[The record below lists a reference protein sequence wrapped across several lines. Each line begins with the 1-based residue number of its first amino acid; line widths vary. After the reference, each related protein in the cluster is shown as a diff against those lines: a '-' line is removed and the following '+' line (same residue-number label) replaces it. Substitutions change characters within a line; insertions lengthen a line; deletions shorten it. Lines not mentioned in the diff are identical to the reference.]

1 MSRIPTPATIE
12 DAPAAAHASLNGVKA
27 ALGIV
32 PNLYRLTA
40 NSPAALE
47 GLLSLSGALGKGK
60 LPAATRERIALAIA
74 NVNGCSYC
82 NSAHSYIAANM
93 LKLPEDEIIL
103 ARGGRASE
111 AKTDAAVALARKVA
125 IARGELKDTD
135 ISAARAAGL
144 SDGELVE
151 IVGHVALNVFTNYLN
166 EVFATEIDF
175 PVVTAERV
183 AEPA

>member
-47 GLLSLSGALGKGK
+47 GLLSFNGALGKGQ

-93 LKLPEDEIIL
+93 LKLPEDEI
-103 ARGGRASE
+103 ARAREGRSSD
-111 AKTDAAVALARKVA
+111 AKADAAVALARKVA
-125 IARGELKDTD
+125 LARGAVKDTD
-135 ISAARAAGL
+135 LAEARAAGL
-144 SDGELVE
+144 TDGELVE
-151 IVGHVALNVFTNYLN
+151 TVAHVALNVFTNYVN

-175 PVVTAERV
+175 PVLKAARV
-183 AEPA
+183 GEPA

>member
-27 ALGIV
+27 SLGLV

-47 GLLSLSGALGKGK
+47 GLLSLGGALGKGQ
-60 LPAATRERIALAIA
+60 LPAGTRERIALAIA

-82 NSAHSYIAANM
+82 NSAHSYIAANR
-93 LKLPEDEIIL
+93 LNLPEDEIIR

-111 AKTDAAVALARKVA
+111 AKTDAAVILARKVA
-125 IARGELKDTD
+125 ISRGEVKDAD
-135 ISAARAAGL
+135 IAEARAAGL

-151 IVGHVALNVFTNYLN
+151 VVAHVALNVLTNYLN
-166 EVFATEIDF
+166 EVFGTEIDF
-175 PVVTAERV
+175 PVVAAERV

>member
-27 ALGIV
+27 SLGIV

-40 NSPAALE
+40 NSPAALD
-47 GLLSLSGALGKGK
+47 GLLSLNGALGKGE
-60 LPAATRERIALAIA
+60 LPAATRERIALAVA

-111 AKTDAAVALARKVA
+111 IKTDAAVVLARKIA
-125 IARGELKDTD
+125 ISRGEVKDTD
-135 ISAARAAGL
+135 IAAARAAGL

-151 IVGHVALNVFTNYLN
+151 IVGHVALNVFTNYVN
-166 EVFATEIDF
+166 EVFGTEIDF
-175 PVVTAERV
+175 PVVTAGRV